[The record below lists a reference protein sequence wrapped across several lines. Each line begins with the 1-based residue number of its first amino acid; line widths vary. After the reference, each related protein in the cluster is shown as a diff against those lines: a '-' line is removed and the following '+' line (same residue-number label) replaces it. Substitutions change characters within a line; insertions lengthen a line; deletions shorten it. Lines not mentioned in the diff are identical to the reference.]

1 MNCKNELL
9 KFDLEEISNFKNGR
23 NKAFSQESLSQTYSV
38 SLFFDEK
45 STAELLDFILQ
56 VAQITK
62 NDYVVKN
69 NIPPHITLGMFKATK
84 NQEWQLVEIIQ
95 KFNSEF
101 QPIFE
106 KKENVLCFEKLDIL
120 KNKIAFL
127 SFAAN
132 QSIIFE
138 LNQKLHNSLLPDFP
152 AACNNLYLPQVF
164 FPHCTVAT
172 GLSKT
177 HLALF
182 QDAQNKN
189 QMKIPK
195 FVHVSKISLAIRH
208 PYQELF

>member
-9 KFDLEEISNFKNGR
+9 KNYFAEDTTR
-23 NKAFSQESLSQTYSV
+23 TYSV

-45 STAELLDFILQ
+45 STVELSNFILQ

-69 NIPPHITLGMFKATK
+69 NIPPHITIGMFKATK
-84 NQEWQLVEIIQ
+84 NQEGQLVEII
-95 KFNSEF
+95 KKINSDF

-106 KKENVLCFEKLDIL
+106 KKENVLCFEKLGTL

-127 SFAAN
+127 SFATK
-132 QSIIFE
+132 QSLIFS
-138 LNQKLHNSLLPDFP
+138 LNQKLHNFLMPDFP
-152 AACNNLYLPQVF
+152 AACNNMYLPQVF
-164 FPHCTVAT
+164 FPHCTIAT

-177 HLALF
+177 QLALL

-189 QMKIPK
+189 LIKIPK
-195 FVHVSKISLAIRH
+195 SVQIAKISLAIRH
-208 PYQELF
+208 PYQEVF

>member
-9 KFDLEEISNFKNGR
+9 KFDLEEISNSKIER
-23 NKAFSQESLSQTYSV
+23 NKVFYQESLSQTYSV

-69 NIPPHITLGMFKATK
+69 NIPPHITLGMFKAAK
-84 NQEWQLVEIIQ
+84 NQEGQLVEIIQ

-132 QSIIFE
+132 QSIIYE
-138 LNQKLHNSLLPDFP
+138 LNQKLHNSFLPDFP

-177 HLALF
+177 HLALL
-182 QDAQNKN
+182 QDVQNKN
-189 QMKIPK
+189 QIKIPK

-208 PYQELF
+208 PYQELY

>member
-9 KFDLEEISNFKNGR
+9 KFDLEEISNSKIER
-23 NKAFSQESLSQTYSV
+23 NKVFYQESLYQTYSV

-69 NIPPHITLGMFKATK
+69 KIPPHITLGMFKATK

-152 AACNNLYLPQVF
+152 AACNNLYLP
-164 FPHCTVAT
+164 
-172 GLSKT
+172 
-177 HLALF
+177 
-182 QDAQNKN
+182 
-189 QMKIPK
+189 
-195 FVHVSKISLAIRH
+195 
-208 PYQELF
+208 

>member
-1 MNCKNELL
+1 MNCKNKLL
-9 KFDLEEISNFKNGR
+9 KNYFAEDTTR
-23 NKAFSQESLSQTYSV
+23 TYSV

-45 STAELLDFILQ
+45 STVELSNFILQ

-69 NIPPHITLGMFKATK
+69 NIPPHITIGMFKATK
-84 NQEWQLVEIIQ
+84 NQEGQLLQVIQ
-95 KFNSEF
+95 KINFEF

-106 KKENVLCFEKLDIL
+106 KKENALVFEKLDTL

-127 SFAAN
+127 SFATK

-138 LNQKLHNSLLPDFP
+138 LNQKLHSFLMPDFP
-152 AACNNLYLPQVF
+152 AACNNMYLPQVF
-164 FPHCTVAT
+164 FPHCTIAT

-177 HLALF
+177 QLALL

-189 QMKIPK
+189 LIKIPK
-195 FVHVSKISLAIRH
+195 SVQVAKISLAVHH
-208 PYQELF
+208 PYQEVF

>member
-9 KFDLEEISNFKNGR
+9 KNYFAEDTTR
-23 NKAFSQESLSQTYSV
+23 TYSV

-45 STAELLDFILQ
+45 STVELSNFILQ

-69 NIPPHITLGMFKATK
+69 NIPPHITIGMFKATK
-84 NQEWQLVEIIQ
+84 NQEGQLVEII
-95 KFNSEF
+95 KKINSDF

-106 KKENVLCFEKLDIL
+106 KKENVLCFEKLGTL

-127 SFAAN
+127 SFATK
-132 QSIIFE
+132 QSLIFS
-138 LNQKLHNSLLPDFP
+138 LNQKLHNSLMPDFP
-152 AACNNLYLPQVF
+152 AACNNMYLPQVF
-164 FPHCTVAT
+164 FPHCTIAT

-177 HLALF
+177 QLALL

-189 QMKIPK
+189 LIKIPK
-195 FVHVSKISLAIRH
+195 SVQVAKISLAIRH
-208 PYQELF
+208 PYQEVF

>member
-9 KFDLEEISNFKNGR
+9 KNYFAEDTPR
-23 NKAFSQESLSQTYSV
+23 TYSV

-45 STAELLDFILQ
+45 STVELSNFILQ

-69 NIPPHITLGMFKATK
+69 NIPPHITIGMFKATK
-84 NQEWQLVEIIQ
+84 NQEGQLVEII
-95 KFNSEF
+95 KKINSDF

-106 KKENVLCFEKLDIL
+106 KKENVLCFEKLGTL

-127 SFAAN
+127 SFATK
-132 QSIIFE
+132 QSLIFS
-138 LNQKLHNSLLPDFP
+138 LNQKLHNSLMPDFP
-152 AACNNLYLPQVF
+152 AACNNMYLPQVF
-164 FPHCTVAT
+164 FPHCTIAT

-177 HLALF
+177 QLAIL

-189 QMKIPK
+189 LIKIPK
-195 FVHVSKISLAIRH
+195 SVQVAKISLAIRH
-208 PYQELF
+208 PYQEVF

>member
-9 KFDLEEISNFKNGR
+9 KNYFAEDTTR
-23 NKAFSQESLSQTYSV
+23 TYSV

-45 STAELLDFILQ
+45 STVELSNFILQ

-69 NIPPHITLGMFKATK
+69 NIPPHITIGMFKATK
-84 NQEWQLVEIIQ
+84 NQEGQLVEII
-95 KFNSEF
+95 KKINSDF

-106 KKENVLCFEKLDIL
+106 KKENVLCFEKLGTL

-127 SFAAN
+127 SFATN
-132 QSIIFE
+132 QSIVFT
-138 LNQKLHNSLLPDFP
+138 LNQKLHNSLMPDFP
-152 AACNNLYLPQVF
+152 AACNNMYLPQVF
-164 FPHCTVAT
+164 FPHCTIAT

-177 HLALF
+177 QLALL

-189 QMKIPK
+189 LIKIPK
-195 FVHVSKISLAIRH
+195 SVQVAKISLAIRH
-208 PYQELF
+208 PYQEVF

>member
-9 KFDLEEISNFKNGR
+9 KFDLEEISNSKIVR
-23 NKAFSQESLSQTYSV
+23 NKGFYQESLSQTYSV

-101 QPIFE
+101 QLFFE
-106 KKENVLCFEKLDIL
+106 KKENVLYFEKLDIL

-138 LNQKLHNSLLPDFP
+138 LNQKLHNSFLPGFP

-177 HLALF
+177 HLALL
-182 QDAQNKN
+182 QDVQNKN

-208 PYQELF
+208 PYQELY

>member
-9 KFDLEEISNFKNGR
+9 KFDLEEISNSKIER
-23 NKAFSQESLSQTYSV
+23 NKVFYQESLSQTYSV

-69 NIPPHITLGMFKATK
+69 NIPPHITLGMFKAKK

-95 KFNSEF
+95 KVNSEF

-132 QSIIFE
+132 QPIIFE
-138 LNQKLHNSLLPDFP
+138 LNQKLHNSFLPAFP

-177 HLALF
+177 HLALL

-189 QMKIPK
+189 QIKIPK

>member
-23 NKAFSQESLSQTYSV
+23 NKGFYQESLSQTYSV

-101 QPIFE
+101 QLFFE
-106 KKENVLCFEKLDIL
+106 KKENVLYFEKLDIL

-177 HLALF
+177 HLALL

-189 QMKIPK
+189 LIKIPK

>member
-9 KFDLEEISNFKNGR
+9 KNYFAEDTTR
-23 NKAFSQESLSQTYSV
+23 TYSV

-45 STAELLDFILQ
+45 STVELSNFILQ

-69 NIPPHITLGMFKATK
+69 NIPPHITIGMFKATK
-84 NQEWQLVEIIQ
+84 NQEGQLVEII
-95 KFNSEF
+95 KKINSDF

-106 KKENVLCFEKLDIL
+106 KKENVLCFEKLGTL

-127 SFAAN
+127 SFATK
-132 QSIIFE
+132 QSLIFS
-138 LNQKLHNSLLPDFP
+138 LNQKLHNSLMPDFP
-152 AACNNLYLPQVF
+152 AACNNMYLPHDF
-164 FPHCTVAT
+164 FPHCTIAT

-177 HLALF
+177 QLALL

-189 QMKIPK
+189 LIKIPK
-195 FVHVSKISLAIRH
+195 SVQVAKISLAVRH
-208 PYQELF
+208 PYQEVF

>member
-9 KFDLEEISNFKNGR
+9 KNYFAEDTTR
-23 NKAFSQESLSQTYSV
+23 TYSV

-45 STAELLDFILQ
+45 STVELSNFILQ

-69 NIPPHITLGMFKATK
+69 NIPPHITIGMFKATK
-84 NQEWQLVEIIQ
+84 NQEGQLVEII
-95 KFNSEF
+95 KKINSDF

-106 KKENVLCFEKLDIL
+106 KKENVLCFEKLGTL

-127 SFAAN
+127 SFATN
-132 QSIIFE
+132 QSIVFT
-138 LNQKLHNSLLPDFP
+138 LNQKLHNSLMPDFP
-152 AACNNLYLPQVF
+152 AACNNMYLPHDF
-164 FPHCTVAT
+164 FPHCTIAT

-177 HLALF
+177 QLALL

-189 QMKIPK
+189 LIKIPK
-195 FVHVSKISLAIRH
+195 SVQVAKISLAIRH
-208 PYQELF
+208 PYQEVF

>member
-9 KFDLEEISNFKNGR
+9 KNYFAEDTTR
-23 NKAFSQESLSQTYSV
+23 TYSV

-45 STAELLDFILQ
+45 STVELSNFILQ

-69 NIPPHITLGMFKATK
+69 KIPPHITIGMFKATK
-84 NQEWQLVEIIQ
+84 NQEGQLVEII
-95 KFNSEF
+95 KKINSEF

-106 KKENVLCFEKLDIL
+106 KKENVLVFEKLDTL

-127 SFAAN
+127 SFATK
-132 QSIIFE
+132 QSLIFS
-138 LNQKLHNSLLPDFP
+138 LNQKFHNFLMPDFP
-152 AACNNLYLPQVF
+152 SACNNMYLPHDF
-164 FPHCTVAT
+164 FPHCTIAT

-177 HLALF
+177 QLALL

-189 QMKIPK
+189 LIKIPK
-195 FVHVSKISLAIRH
+195 SVQVAKISLAVRH
-208 PYQELF
+208 PYQEVF

>member
-9 KFDLEEISNFKNGR
+9 KNYFAEDTTR
-23 NKAFSQESLSQTYSV
+23 TYSV

-45 STAELLDFILQ
+45 STVELSNFILQ

-69 NIPPHITLGMFKATK
+69 NIPPHITIGMFKATK
-84 NQEWQLVEIIQ
+84 NQEGQLVEII
-95 KFNSEF
+95 KKINSDF

-106 KKENVLCFEKLDIL
+106 KKENVLCFEKLGTL

-127 SFAAN
+127 SFATN
-132 QSIIFE
+132 QSIVFT
-138 LNQKLHNSLLPDFP
+138 LNQKLHNSLMPDFP
-152 AACNNLYLPQVF
+152 AACNNMYLPHDF
-164 FPHCTVAT
+164 FPHCTIAT

-177 HLALF
+177 QLAIL

-189 QMKIPK
+189 LIKIPK
-195 FVHVSKISLAIRH
+195 SVQVAKISLAIRH
-208 PYQELF
+208 PYQEVF

>member
-9 KFDLEEISNFKNGR
+9 KFDLEEISNSKIGR
-23 NKAFSQESLSQTYSV
+23 NKVFYQESLSQTYSV

-69 NIPPHITLGMFKATK
+69 NIPPHITIGMFKATK

-95 KFNSEF
+95 NFNSEF
-101 QPIFE
+101 QLIFE
-106 KKENVLCFEKLDIL
+106 KKENVLFFEKLDIL

-138 LNQKLHNSLLPDFP
+138 LNQKLHNSLLLDFP

-177 HLALF
+177 HLALL
-182 QDAQNKN
+182 QDVQNKN

-208 PYQELF
+208 PYQELY

>member
-9 KFDLEEISNFKNGR
+9 KNYFAEDTTR
-23 NKAFSQESLSQTYSV
+23 TYSV

-45 STAELLDFILQ
+45 STVELSNFILQ

-69 NIPPHITLGMFKATK
+69 NIPPHITIGMFKATK
-84 NQEWQLVEIIQ
+84 NQEGQLVEII
-95 KFNSEF
+95 KKINSDF

-106 KKENVLCFEKLDIL
+106 KKENVLCFEKLGTL

-127 SFAAN
+127 SFATN
-132 QSIIFE
+132 QSIVFSI
-138 LNQKLHNSLLPDFP
+138 NQKLHNFLMPDFP
-152 AACNNLYLPQVF
+152 AACNNMYLPQVF
-164 FPHCTVAT
+164 FPHCTIAT

-177 HLALF
+177 QLALL

-189 QMKIPK
+189 LIKIPK
-195 FVHVSKISLAIRH
+195 SVQVAKISLAIRH
-208 PYQELF
+208 PYQEVF

>member
-9 KFDLEEISNFKNGR
+9 KFDLEEISNSKIER
-23 NKAFSQESLSQTYSV
+23 NKDFYQESLSQTYSV

-177 HLALF
+177 HLALL
-182 QDAQNKN
+182 QDEQNKN
-189 QMKIPK
+189 QIKIPK

>member
-9 KFDLEEISNFKNGR
+9 KFDLEEISNSKIER
-23 NKAFSQESLSQTYSV
+23 NKAFYQESLSQTYSV

-101 QPIFE
+101 QPFFE

-127 SFAAN
+127 SFAAD

-177 HLALF
+177 HLALL

-195 FVHVSKISLAIRH
+195 SVKVSKISLAIRH

>member
-23 NKAFSQESLSQTYSV
+23 NKVFSQESLSQTYSV

-45 STAELLDFILQ
+45 STVELLDFILQ

-69 NIPPHITLGMFKATK
+69 NIPPHITIGMFKATK
-84 NQEWQLVEIIQ
+84 NQELKLVEIIQ
-95 KFNSEF
+95 KINSEF

-177 HLALF
+177 HLALL

-195 FVHVSKISLAIRH
+195 SVKVSKISLAIRH

>member
-9 KFDLEEISNFKNGR
+9 KFDLEEISNSKKGR
-23 NKAFSQESLSQTYSV
+23 NKDFYQESLSQTYSV

-69 NIPPHITLGMFKATK
+69 NIPPHITIGMFKATK

-177 HLALF
+177 HLALL
-182 QDAQNKN
+182 QDVQNKN

>member
-9 KFDLEEISNFKNGR
+9 KFDLEEISNSKIER
-23 NKAFSQESLSQTYSV
+23 NKVFSQESLSQTYSV

-106 KKENVLCFEKLDIL
+106 KKENVLFFEKLDIL

-132 QSIIFE
+132 QSIIFK

-177 HLALF
+177 HLALL
-182 QDAQNKN
+182 QDVQNKN
-189 QMKIPK
+189 QIKIPK

>member
-9 KFDLEEISNFKNGR
+9 KFDLEEISNSKIER
-23 NKAFSQESLSQTYSV
+23 NKVFYQESLSKTYSV

-95 KFNSEF
+95 EVNSEF
-101 QPIFE
+101 QPFFE

-127 SFAAN
+127 SLAAN

-138 LNQKLHNSLLPDFP
+138 LNQKLYNSLLPDFP

-177 HLALF
+177 HLALL
-182 QDAQNKN
+182 QDVQNKN
-189 QMKIPK
+189 QIKIPK

>member
-9 KFDLEEISNFKNGR
+9 KNYFAEDTTR
-23 NKAFSQESLSQTYSV
+23 TYSV

-45 STAELLDFILQ
+45 STVELSNFILQ

-69 NIPPHITLGMFKATK
+69 NIPPHITIGMFKATK
-84 NQEWQLVEIIQ
+84 NQEGQLLQVIQ
-95 KFNSEF
+95 KINFEF

-106 KKENVLCFEKLDIL
+106 KKENVLCFEKLGTL

-127 SFAAN
+127 SFATK
-132 QSIIFE
+132 QSLIFS
-138 LNQKLHNSLLPDFP
+138 LNQKLHNFLMPDFP
-152 AACNNLYLPQVF
+152 SSCNNMYLPQVF
-164 FPHCTVAT
+164 FPHCTIAT

-177 HLALF
+177 QLALL

-189 QMKIPK
+189 LIKIPK
-195 FVHVSKISLAIRH
+195 SVQVAKISLAIRH
-208 PYQELF
+208 PYQEVF